1 VCISEIDIAGVG
13 VGFEME
19 ISFVDLLVAEFR
31 PNPIATAASP
41 AVTHMTARRI
51 EVSCPCKS
59 KLEYRTLERGIGG
72 RSVSYFTLRISI
84 ILMETMKN
92 LYINLAAG
100 VLGVRWP
107 SRLVATAAEDHLSSG
122 GNCRPILA
130 VNETGM
136 KRHAFR

>member
-1 VCISEIDIAGVG
+1 LCISQIDIAGVG

-19 ISFVDLLVAEFR
+19 ISVVDLLVAEFR

-84 ILMETMKN
+84 ILMEAIKD
-92 LYINLAAG
+92 LYISA
-100 VLGVRWP
+100 
-107 SRLVATAAEDHLSSG
+107 
-122 GNCRPILA
+122 
-130 VNETGM
+130 
-136 KRHAFR
+136 

>member
-1 VCISEIDIAGVG
+1 
-13 VGFEME
+13 ME

-84 ILMETMKN
+84 ILMETMKD

-100 VLGVRWP
+100 VLGERWP
-107 SRLVATAAEDHLSSG
+107 SRLVVAAAENSQRWAFEAVATWLSANAPGDTTSATHQSL
-122 GNCRPILA
+122 RL
-130 VNETGM
+130 
-136 KRHAFR
+136 